1 MVRSVTGSPPPPN
14 APNATPLLR
23 TFVSSMPKNTLRDSP
38 RSSECITSCLVAWS
52 RASTTIAAAA
62 ARTQAWRA
70 VMRRS
75 IAADQAR
82 HEEADEV
89 ERDHGDHRREVDR
102 GGAHPHRRDDPPEQ
116 GEPRVGDLRDEAEED
131 VEPAVVRDR
140 PEVAHQDADED
151 QDDVD
156 RDQRADVVGDVDAVD
171 RREERCHRPAAAST
185 ASEKALR
192 TPPRSRAARPR
203 AVEPPGDVTR
213 RRRPSVS
220 SPDSRSTAAVP

>member
-102 GGAHPHRRDDPPEQ
+102 GGAHPHRRDEPPEQ
-116 GEPRVGDLRDEAEED
+116 VEPRVGDLRDKSEED

-156 RDQRADVVGDVDAVD
+156 RDQGAHVVRDVYTVD
-171 RREERCHRPAAAST
+171 RRDHLPAAASM
-185 ASEKALR
+185 ASENALR
-192 TPPRSRAARPR
+192 TPPRSRAASPR
-203 AVEPPGDVTR
+203 AVVPPG
-213 RRRPSVS
+213 
-220 SPDSRSTAAVP
+220 